1 MQLIGNALQVDKCNL
16 HNVNE
21 VYYGV
26 ETSESISKELS
37 EYFTFYV
44 PGYKFMPAYKM
55 KVWDGKI
62 RLYDQRKHTIYKGL
76 LKYIENFCKERDY
89 IIEYEDET
97 NEVTSDDI
105 VSFVNELELNI
116 KPRDYQ
122 IEAVRQ
128 CIETN
133 RTLLLSPTGS
143 GKSLIIYLLIRF
155 YESRTL
161 LIVPTISLTKQMYT
175 DFESYD
181 PSWNASK
188 KCHIV
193 VQGKEKK
200 SDRQVVI
207 STWQSIYK
215 LPPSYFNS
223 FDVVIGDEA
232 HLYKAKSLTSIL
244 NKMIHTK
251 YRFGTTGTLD
261 DTQTH
266 QLVLE
271 GMFGRLFNTTST
283 KQLIDANYLA
293 KFSIKAIILRYDED
307 TCLEVK
313 DMKYQ
318 DEMDFIVNHSK
329 RNNFIRN
336 LAIDQKGNTLLLFQ
350 YVEKHGKIL
359 YNLISEKVDSDRK
372 VFFVHGGVDGD
383 QREEIRRIT
392 EQEGDAI
399 IVASYG
405 TFSTG
410 INIRNLHNIIFA
422 SPSKSKIRN
431 LQSIGRGLR
440 KGDNKKEATLFDIA
454 DDFRYKS
461 HQNYTIQH
469 FNERIK
475 QYNEQ
480 DFKYSIFNIK
490 I

>member
-1 MQLIGNALQVDKCNL
+1 MDKCKL

-26 ETSESISKELS
+26 ETSESLAKEMS

-62 RLYDQRKHTIYKGL
+62 RLFDNRKNQIYKGL
-76 LKYIENFCKERDY
+76 LKYIVKFCNEREY
-89 IIEYEDET
+89 EIEYE
-97 NEVTSDDI
+97 NEEVLLSKDYIQSFISD
-105 VSFVNELELNI
+105 LELPI
-116 KPRDYQ
+116 EPRDYQ
-122 IEAVRQ
+122 IDAVTK
-128 CIETN
+128 CIQQN

-155 YESRTL
+155 YDMRTL
-161 LIVPTISLTKQMYT
+161 LIVPTISLTKQMFT
-175 DFESYD
+175 DFDSYD
-181 PSWNASK
+181 PNWNVQD

-193 VQGKEKK
+193 IQGKEKK
-200 SDRQVVI
+200 SDKQIVI

-215 LPPSYFNS
+215 LPTNYFET

-244 NKMIHTK
+244 NKMTNAK

-271 GMFGRLFNTTST
+271 GMFGELFNTTST
-283 KQLIDANYLA
+283 KSLIDAEYLA
-293 KFSIKAIILRYDED
+293 KFSITALVLKYSED
-307 TCLEVK
+307 ISKEVSN
-313 DMKYQ
+313 MKYQ
-318 DEMDFIVNHSK
+318 EEMDFIVNYDK
-329 RNNFIRN
+329 RNKFIRN

-359 YNLISEKVDSDRK
+359 YDLIAEKADDDRK

-440 KGDNKKEATLFDIA
+440 KGDNKKEAKLFDIA

-461 HQNYTIQH
+461 RQNYTLEH

-480 DFKYSIFNIK
+480 DFKYSIFTIK
-490 I
+490 L